1 MRTAGKPDPRVVK
14 SRETILSA
22 ARTLLQESGPAAVTH
37 QRVAA
42 RAGVGRATVYRHW
55 RTPELLLSAA
65 MEQVGLPF
73 FDHFDGHLHRWL
85 RRELRH
91 LADEL
96 ALPVVARIAVT
107 LVQGAQYDAATRR
120 QLGQQLELIANRL
133 ERAIAVA
140 VETGQVDAAV
150 EPRELAACLIGPLV
164 YTTLMQGERVS
175 DALIDRILQAHLPLP
190 R

>member
-1 MRTAGKPDPRVVK
+1 MAK

-22 ARTLLQESGPAAVTH
+22 ARTLLQEGGPAAVTH

-55 RTPELLLSAA
+55 RTPELLLRAA

-73 FDHFDGHLHRWL
+73 FDHFDGHLRRWL

-96 ALPVVARIAVT
+96 ALPIVAGIAAT
-107 LVQGAQYDAATRR
+107 LVQGAQHDAAIRR
-120 QLGQQLELIANRL
+120 QLRQQLELIAGRL
-133 ERAIAVA
+133 ERATAVA
-140 VETGQVDAAV
+140 VESGQVDAPVDA
-150 EPRELAACLIGPLV
+150 RELAACLIGPLV

-175 DALIDRILQAHLPLP
+175 DALIDRILQAQLPSP
-190 R
+190 HQETV